1 MKGRTMADNKHNW
14 TEQGMITMLRRQVA
28 ELTAQKDDMNRQY
41 RGRIP
46 DGDER
51 WRHMVLE
58 LNALRK
64 TLGEIDASGR
74 A

>member
-1 MKGRTMADNKHNW
+1 MADNKHNW

-41 RGRIP
+41 RGRIH

>member
-1 MKGRTMADNKHNW
+1 MEGMQHNW
-14 TEQGMITMLRRQVA
+14 TEQGIVTMLRRQIT

-41 RGRIP
+41 RGRVP

-58 LNALRK
+58 LDALGK
-64 TLGEIDASGR
+64 TLREMEAGGR
-74 A
+74 V

>member
-1 MKGRTMADNKHNW
+1 MADNKHNW